1 MEEKVYTKQEVYDLM
16 CKAFIAGYR
25 KFELVEAGLEGMEL
39 ETEVNWILSKSQ
51 QTDKIY

>member
-39 ETEVNWILSKSQ
+39 ETEVNWILAKFQ
-51 QTDKIY
+51 QTEKTN